1 MRFKRKNRQYLC
13 GPICQRDVWNRSEK
27 SDNEMFAVIID
38 NQKDA
43 LLFADTLHNA
53 SQSLK
58 LEIKQEEII
67 EF

>member
-1 MRFKRKNRQYLC
+1 VGRFAKGMYGIEVK
-13 GPICQRDVWNRSEK
+13 K
-27 SDNEMFAVIID
+27 SDNEMLAVIID

-43 LLFADTLHNA
+43 LLFADTLQIA